1 MNGTL
6 LLVFV
11 LAACDSPSDASEERP
26 AVVRD
31 SAGVQIVENG
41 DPLWTA
47 ATRWTIDSAPSL
59 TIGVEE
65 GDPQR
70 EFFRLI
76 DVRRLSDGRVAA
88 LNAGTSELRYF
99 SPEGAYLC
107 TSGREG
113 AGPGEFEHMAWMQLL
128 DEDSLLVY
136 SYGGGGRLSLIGP
149 DGSFV
154 RTIAIP
160 RVPDV
165 QYVQPNGV
173 LSDGALLLRSGRSYG
188 MEATSGTHSDSAI
201 LIVHDGSTER
211 ARIGPLPSSQAAV
224 VRSENSMTVSSLV
237 FGKSLVLGFGAG
249 LLYVGTSD
257 RYEISAHDTLGRLT
271 RSIRLD
277 RAPEPVTA
285 AAISHTESTRLANA
299 ETENARAMSKALF
312 EQMDFPA
319 TMPSY
324 AEILVDR
331 SGNLWVARYDYL
343 PGPRTWDVFNA
354 EGQLLGA
361 VRVPDGFRLR
371 MISDGEIIGISRDE
385 LEVQRIQ
392 AFRIS
397 KPGDSARN
405 SSESPRQGEAPDDAG
420 SSAYRACKAP

>member
-1 MNGTL
+1 ML
-6 LLVFV
+6 LG
-11 LAACDSPSDASEERP
+11 LAASACDGPGEISATRL

-31 SAGVQIVENG
+31 SAGVQIVENR

-47 ATRWTIDSAPSL
+47 DTRWTIDSAPSL

-76 DVRRLSDGRVAA
+76 DVHRLSDGRFAA

-107 TSGREG
+107 TSGGEG
-113 AGPGEFEHMAWMQLL
+113 AGPGEFEQMSWMQLL
-128 DEDSLLVY
+128 DGDSLLVH
-136 SYGGGGRLSLIGP
+136 SFGGGGRLSLIGP

-154 RTIAIP
+154 RTLTIP

-165 QYVQPNGV
+165 QYVRPNGV
-173 LSDGALLLRSGRSYG
+173 LSDGALVLRSGRSYG
-188 MEATSGTHSDSAI
+188 MGVTSGTHSDSAI
-201 LIVHDGSTER
+201 LIIHDGDAER
-211 ARIGPLPSSQAAV
+211 ARIGPLPSNQATV
-224 VRSENSMTVSSLV
+224 VRSENSMTVTSLV
-237 FGKSLVLGFGAG
+237 FGKSLLTGFGTG
-249 LLYVGTSD
+249 LLYVGTSE

-277 RAPEPVTA
+277 RVPEPVTA
-285 AAISHTESTRLANA
+285 TAIAHAESTRLASA
-299 ETENARAMSKALF
+299 QTENERAMSKALF
-312 EQMDFPA
+312 EQMDFPE

-331 SGNLWVARYDYL
+331 SGNVWVARYDYL

-361 VRVPDGFRLR
+361 VRLPEGFRLR
-371 MISDGEIIGISRDE
+371 MISDGEIIGISRDD
-385 LEVQRIQ
+385 LDVQRIQ

-397 KPGDSARN
+397 KPGDSARS
-405 SSESPRQGEAPDDAG
+405 SSESGRPGDAPDDAVA
-420 SSAYRACKAP
+420 SAYRACKAP